1 MDNVWFNDPKELFRS
16 DKILQFWPTPN
27 QDVTTRINATTR
39 FVLYASCII
48 YIIKRDPRVFILA
61 GMVLFVIFVLYKKN
75 MVASPGP
82 RPMVSLD
89 QPYSYEDSCQ
99 RPTFD
104 NPMGNVLLSDYIDK
118 PNRPQACD
126 YSSVRGKVKR
136 FLDDTIPY
144 DAGRSR
150 SAMPEFQRN
159 AAARQFVTNS
169 ATTIPGDQTG
179 FAEWC
184 YGKKNAPMCRD
195 DPTKCDPNFRG
206 VQLEAFGGLSPSGI
220 PRGV

>member
-48 YIIKRDPRVFILA
+48 YIIKRDPRVFVLA

-75 MVASPGP
+75 MVAIPEP

-89 QPYSYEDSCQ
+89 QPYSYGDSCQ

-104 NPMGNVLLSDYIDK
+104 NPMGNVLLSDYIDQ

-159 AAARQFVTNS
+159 AAARQFVTTS

-206 VQLEAFGGLSPSGI
+206 AQLEAFGGLSPSGI